1 MKIRRILSTLLCLCA
16 IVLLFPAVNLTA
28 QGASTTIL
36 NESKG
41 VLSMNYSGNYSEW
54 KDIAGEYKAISVTA
68 KNYLPMAQST
78 DGNGKIG
85 YSMVLR
91 VTLDNGKFYAFRIIN
106 DLDVRYGYSRFGTD
120 GAANGWDG
128 WCWIDT
134 KDTSATSLIN
144 GSGAEF
150 KVERTAANILTVT
163 LNGKVLDTY
172 TMEGV
177 TASNKVV
184 SVGVKHYG
192 NPASTK
198 YAVKVPYTVTY
209 ARESVKVQT
218 ANTSNG
224 KVTTDKNLYRVGDT
238 VKLTLTP
245 NSGYCY
251 KTLKVNG
258 KTVTPN
264 TSGIYS
270 FVAQENTYEVSA
282 TFTKAV
288 FTENTGDHWNLI
300 HQGAGKLVLNK
311 HSSGNSGWLKAVNNV
326 SDITTTVRD
335 YYPAAKDFSMIY
347 QFTFNNGEKICLR
360 LNGTDSDGKY
370 KIQVMSGSTLSEQWK
385 NHYTLTDAQITK
397 VKDSGIKFRTAIEGS
412 NAVVYLD
419 GTKVCSIDLSKIVE
433 TGKASYIKN
442 MPVRVELRMDGN
454 LNKSLTIPFQMTNSI
469 VPITVTI
476 PAFSNGKVT
485 ADKTT
490 CAGGDT
496 VKLTVTPNS
505 GYCYKTLKVNGKTV
519 TPNTSGVYS
528 FVAQE
533 STYEVSA
540 TFTKAVFTENTGDSW
555 NLIHQGAGKLVM
567 NKHSSGNSGWLK
579 AVNNV
584 SDITTTVR
592 DYYPAAKDFS
602 MIYQFTFNNGE
613 KICLR
618 LNGTDS
624 DGKYKIQVM
633 SGSTLSEQWKNHY
646 TLTDA
651 QITKV
656 KDSGI
661 KFRTAIEGS
670 NAVVYLDGTK
680 VCSIDLSK
688 IVETGKASY
697 IKNMPV
703 RVELRMDGNLNK
715 SLTIPFQMTNSIVPI
730 TVTIPAFSNG
740 KVTADKTTCVGGDTV
755 KLTVTPNSGYS
766 QKLTLNGEP
775 ILLDQNG
782 TYSFIANES
791 TYKISGE
798 FVKSN
803 SWGANA
809 NVNKHNDA
817 YGVLML
823 NYTGNDSGWMDLK
836 GEYNAFSVTAKNYL
850 PMDKSADG
858 NGNIGYS
865 MVLRVTMDNGKFYAF
880 RIINEVDVRYAY
892 SRYGAEG
899 AATGWNGRC
908 WLDTKDSAV
917 TSLINGD
924 GAEFKIART
933 GANTLT
939 VTLNGKVLDT
949 YTMEGVK
956 SSNKIVSVG
965 FKQYGNAASSNVVK
979 VPFAFSTARSWN
991 VYQFKTSELSKY
1003 VIVYSTENPDYLTF
1017 ANQLAD
1023 TIYAKYGKKLSVVS
1037 DVASTPTAY
1046 EILLGDTN
1054 RYNYPG
1060 RVMEYSV
1067 TVDEGKFKI
1076 NIGGSC
1082 SGEKAIAYL
1091 CANVFNGQSLTLN
1104 NGEYYKS
1111 SLLTSS
1117 RAVTGGTTA
1126 RIMTAN
1132 MLADAFADSSYKKAH
1147 YRAEIFAG
1155 MLVSYTPDVLGLQET
1170 DANWNQVLDGYLAKI
1185 QKTHGI
1191 KYSRYLTTYEGKIN
1205 YTSLLYRSDKF
1216 KVENSGVKVF
1226 SWWADKTF
1234 NHSYHMRNVSWAQ
1247 FTSLSNSSKKFI
1259 VANTHWSYRTEYDNG
1274 KTYLSGS
1281 STPIATNELRTQ
1293 CKNETNTFLTSLK
1306 KTYPEVP
1313 IFLTGD
1319 FNTSLPFFTQSGWT
1333 PSSFNIISEQAKSNG
1348 TALSTVPTSGHFDHI
1363 FGTGNYTV
1371 KCYEFFKDCNQHS
1384 LLSDHPYAYV
1394 DLAF

>member
-1 MKIRRILSTLLCLCA
+1 MKIKRILSTLLCLCA
-16 IVLLFPAVNLTA
+16 IVLLFPVVNLTA

-41 VLSMNYSGNYSEW
+41 VLSMNYSGSYSDW
-54 KDIAGEYKAISVTA
+54 KDITGEYKAISVTA

-91 VTLDNGKFYAFRIIN
+91 VTMDNGKFYAFRIIN
-106 DLDVRYGYSRFGTD
+106 EVEVRYGYSRFGAD

-128 WCWIDT
+128 KCWVDT
-134 KDTSATSLIN
+134 KDTSVTNLIN
-144 GSGAEF
+144 GAGAEF

-198 YAVKVPYTVTY
+198 YAVEVPYTVTY

-218 ANTSNG
+218 ANTANG
-224 KVTTDKNLYRVGDT
+224 KVTTDKTLYRVGDT
-238 VKLTLTP
+238 VKLTVTP
-245 NSGYCY
+245 NSGYAY
-251 KTLKVNG
+251 SSLKVNG

-264 TSGIYS
+264 TSGVYS
-270 FVAQENTYEVSA
+270 FVAQESTYEVSA

-300 HQGAGKLVLNK
+300 HQANGKLVLNK
-311 HSSGNSGWLKAVNNV
+311 HSSGNSGWLKPLDNV

-347 QFTFNNGEKICLR
+347 QFTFNNGEVICLR

-370 KIQVMSGSTLSEQWK
+370 KIQVMDGSTLSAKWIS
-385 NHYTLTDAQITK
+385 HYTLTDAQITK

-433 TGKASYIKN
+433 TGKASYVKN

-476 PAFSNGKVT
+476 PT
-485 ADKTT
+485 
-490 CAGGDT
+490 
-496 VKLTVTPNS
+496 
-505 GYCYKTLKVNGKTV
+505 
-519 TPNTSGVYS
+519 
-528 FVAQE
+528 
-533 STYEVSA
+533 
-540 TFTKAVFTENTGDSW
+540 
-555 NLIHQGAGKLVM
+555 
-567 NKHSSGNSGWLK
+567 
-579 AVNNV
+579 
-584 SDITTTVR
+584 
-592 DYYPAAKDFS
+592 
-602 MIYQFTFNNGE
+602 
-613 KICLR
+613 
-618 LNGTDS
+618 
-624 DGKYKIQVM
+624 
-633 SGSTLSEQWKNHY
+633 
-646 TLTDA
+646 
-651 QITKV
+651 
-656 KDSGI
+656 
-661 KFRTAIEGS
+661 
-670 NAVVYLDGTK
+670 
-680 VCSIDLSK
+680 
-688 IVETGKASY
+688 
-697 IKNMPV
+697 
-703 RVELRMDGNLNK
+703 
-715 SLTIPFQMTNSIVPI
+715 
-730 TVTIPAFSNG
+730 FSNG

-817 YGVLML
+817 YSVLML

-836 GEYNAFSVTAKNYL
+836 GEYNSFSVIAKNYL
-850 PMDKSADG
+850 PMDKSTDG

-908 WLDTKDSAV
+908 WLDTKDTAV
-917 TSLINGD
+917 TKLINGD
-924 GAEFKIART
+924 GAEFKVART
-933 GANTLT
+933 SVNTLT

-965 FKQYGNAASSNVVK
+965 FKQYGNSESSNVVE
-979 VPFAFSTARSWN
+979 VPFAFSTDRNWKA
-991 VYQFKTSELSKY
+991 YQFKTSEIGKY
-1003 VIVYSTENPDYLTF
+1003 VIVYSTENPDYLTL

-1023 TIYAKYGKKLSVVS
+1023 RIYAKYGKKLSVIPDTSSSVS
-1037 DVASTPTAY
+1037 TF

-1054 RYNYPG
+1054 RYSLPN

-1067 TVDEGKFKI
+1067 TVDEGNFKI
-1076 NIGGSC
+1076 NIGGSY

-1091 CANVFNGQSLTLN
+1091 CENVFNGQSLTLN
-1104 NGEYYKS
+1104 NGEYYKT

-1117 RAVTGGTTA
+1117 HAVTGGTTA

-1155 MLVSYTPDVLGLQET
+1155 MLVSYTPDVIGLQEVDT
-1170 DANWNQVLDGYLAKI
+1170 SWNQVLDNYLVKI
-1185 QKTHGI
+1185 KKTYGI
-1191 KYSRYLTTYEGKIN
+1191 SYSRYLTTYEGKIN

-1234 NHSYHMRNVSWAQ
+1234 NHGYHMRNISWAQ

-1281 STPIATNELRTQ
+1281 SKPIATNELRTQ

-1306 KTYPEVP
+1306 KTYSGIP

-1319 FNTSLPFFTQSGWT
+1319 FNTSLPFFTQYGWT
-1333 PSSFNIISEQAKSNG
+1333 PTSFNVISEQAKSNG

-1363 FGTGNYTV
+1363 FGTGSYTI
-1371 KCYEFFKDCNQHS
+1371 KCYAFFKDTNQHK